1 MMYKHRIYVAFELL
15 TRGFNKL
22 RGLKEDKCI
31 LPGEQFYAQVY
42 NNYLE
47 KYVSNII
54 RSHSSKNILD
64 VGCGTGRFTIDL
76 ATNGH
81 NVTGIDYHKDSIEFA
96 KQKSSEKG
104 VSVEFLC
111 GDAKDLIESLP
122 KNHFDL
128 VLCLEMLLVSPYY
141 KEIMQMM
148 KEVISPGG
156 YLVCSHRTKKYWIL
170 LLLSQ
175 GHYKA
180 AIKVANSSEG
190 LIPKKDIPI
199 YYNWQTIA
207 ELKLLYNKL
216 EFELLGL
223 HPIGMFSGIGIDAL
237 SKIANPETMSESNRQ
252 TLLELETTYL
262 EDYVGAGRYTLA
274 IARKSTI
281 K

>member
-1 MMYKHRIYVAFELL
+1 MA
-15 TRGFNKL
+15 
-22 RGLKEDKCI
+22 
-31 LPGEQFYAQVY
+31 
-42 NNYLE
+42 
-47 KYVSNII
+47 
-54 RSHSSKNILD
+54 
-64 VGCGTGRFTIDL
+64 
-76 ATNGH
+76 
-81 NVTGIDYHKDSIEFA
+81 
-96 KQKSSEKG
+96 
-104 VSVEFLC
+104 
-111 GDAKDLIESLP
+111 
-122 KNHFDL
+122 
-128 VLCLEMLLVSPYY
+128 
-141 KEIMQMM
+141 
-148 KEVISPGG
+148 
-156 YLVCSHRTKKYWIL
+156 KKYWIL

-237 SKIANPETMSESNRQ
+237 SKIANPETMSESNRK